1 MTNVISLSVPQR
13 RQTLPQRAGALVDVF
28 ANHRRYGEDV
38 FWLKENAE
46 LLNIL
51 ECTGTKVAPQVLEV
65 HQEFYE
71 QLPQKLSFFPQYYRF
86 LLSIC
91 LDLEDLGLGDD
102 LGAGLCRW
110 VASEGLPT
118 AELSDL
124 QRGEAHRLL
133 SRRGEAT
140 ESDVGLKGRLHQ
152 FINRSETFALPNKK
166 AAYELTHIVFY
177 LSEYGRCD
185 PQLDNRAIQ
194 SLNFVGILAYLDQNA
209 DLLAETCIALR
220 YAGQVP
226 SQIWEDWIL
235 STLSNFQAIADP
247 NADVAD
253 AYHEYFVCS
262 WLAATAKQDGIGQTV
277 LGERTRF
284 ERWDISAGPLR
295 HMSSCLQQ
303 LQDARSSD
311 WSLMRPILE
320 QGIDENGYDILT
332 AAQNSTDEFEAFF
345 EGFSRINIAM

>member
-13 RQTLPQRAGALVDVF
+13 RQTLPQRAGTLVDVF

-51 ECTGTKVAPQVLEV
+51 ECTGTKVAPLMLEV
-65 HQEFYE
+65 HQEFYDK
-71 QLPQKLSFFPQYYRF
+71 LPQKLAFFPQYYRF

-91 LDLEDLGLGDD
+91 LDLEDLGLDGTLGGD
-102 LGAGLCRW
+102 LCNW
-110 VASEGLPT
+110 AATNELPA

-133 SRRGEAT
+133 SRRGVSMAIEA
-140 ESDVGLKGRLHQ
+140 GLDDRLRH
-152 FINRSETFALPNKK
+152 FINRSDTFALPNKK

-177 LSEYGRCD
+177 LSEYGRRD
-185 PQLDNRAIQ
+185 PKLDKRAIQ

-209 DLLAETCIALR
+209 DLLAEVCIALR

-226 SQIWEDWIL
+226 SEIWEDLIW
-235 STLSNFQAIADP
+235 STLSNFQAIAHP

-253 AYHEYFVCS
+253 GYHEYFVCS
-262 WLAATAKQDGIGQTV
+262 WLAAAAKQDGIGSAV

-284 ERWDISAGPLR
+284 ERWDSSTGTLR
-295 HMSSCLQQ
+295 QMSSCLQK
-303 LQDARSSD
+303 LDDARSSD

-332 AAQNSTDEFEAFF
+332 AVQNSTDEFEAFF
-345 EGFSRINIAM
+345 EGFSRVNIAL

>member
-51 ECTGTKVAPQVLEV
+51 ECTGTKVAPQMLEV
-65 HQEFYE
+65 HQEFYYN
-71 QLPQKLSFFPQYYRF
+71 LPQKLAFFPQYYRF

-91 LDLEDLGLGDD
+91 LDLEDLGLGGD
-102 LGAGLCRW
+102 LGSDLCNW
-110 VASEGLPT
+110 VATNELPA

-133 SRRGEAT
+133 LRRGVTAETDA
-140 ESDVGLKGRLHQ
+140 GLNDRLHN
-152 FINRSETFALPNKK
+152 FINRAETFALPNKK

-177 LSEYGRCD
+177 LSEYGRRD

-235 STLSNFQAIADP
+235 STLSNFEAIADP

-253 AYHEYFVCS
+253 AYHEYFACS
-262 WLAATAKQDGIGQTV
+262 WLAATAMHDGVGQAV
-277 LGERTRF
+277 LGGRTKF
-284 ERWDISAGPLR
+284 ERKDLSAGPLR
-295 HMSSCLQQ
+295 QMSSCLQQ

-320 QGIDENGYDILT
+320 QSIDENGYDILT
-332 AAQNSTDEFEAFF
+332 AAQNSTNEFEAFF
-345 EGFSRINIAM
+345 EEFSRVKVAL

>member
-1 MTNVISLSVPQR
+1 MTNVISLNMPQR

-51 ECTGTKVAPQVLEV
+51 ECTGTKVSSQMLMV
-65 HQEFYE
+65 HQEVYDN
-71 QLPQKLSFFPQYYRF
+71 LPQKLAFFPQYYRF

-91 LDLEDLGLGDD
+91 LDLEDLGLDSGFGED
-102 LGAGLCRW
+102 LCHWAMTNR
-110 VASEGLPT
+110 LPA

-133 SRRGEAT
+133 ARRGANMT
-140 ESDVGLKGRLHQ
+140 IDAGLDNRLHQ
-152 FINRSETFALPNKK
+152 FINRSDTFALPNKK

-177 LSEYGRCD
+177 LSEYGRSD
-185 PQLDNRAIQ
+185 PQLDKDAIK

-209 DLLAETCIALR
+209 DLLAEVCIALR
-220 YAGQVP
+220 YAGQIP

-235 STLSNFQAIADP
+235 STLSNFEVVADP
-247 NADVAD
+247 NTDIAD

-262 WLAATAKQDGIGQTV
+262 WMAATANKDGVGHAV
-277 LGERTRF
+277 FGERTRF
-284 ERWDISAGPLR
+284 ERRDLFAGPLR
-295 HMSSCLQQ
+295 SMSNCLLQ
-303 LQDARSSD
+303 LDDRRSSD
-311 WSLMRPILE
+311 WSVMRPILE
-320 QGIDENGYDILT
+320 QAVSEDGYDILT
-332 AAQNSTDEFEAFF
+332 AAQNSSPEFEAFF
-345 EGFSRINIAM
+345 EGFSRVKIAM